1 MTPALRPAILLLAGL
16 SASLSLPAATA
27 DEQPAPPEPT
37 AEQVPDEALATA
49 DAAAAPE
56 QPEATPASI
65 EEARDAVYAEFRRQ
79 FEAGQFAVAVPL
91 AREVL
96 RLTLL
101 ADDPHDELST
111 ALNNL
116 GVAQLRA
123 GDLAGAEKSF
133 GEALELLETTQGIGS
148 RRLIAPLAGLGA
160 TYAAAGQ
167 PGRAAEAYER
177 AIAVSRRAAGLFNL
191 EQLEFSD
198 ELVKAYAAAGY
209 TEGIDRERRYAL
221 QVVEQRYGFGDPRT
235 LPRMTQL
242 AEWYEA
248 SGRYA
253 PARTLYKRVV
263 AAASTE
269 GGGRNT
275 ATINALIGIARCHRL
290 QFAEDPES
298 MVEASDPLATFID
311 PMTGRPVSR
320 QAAAGPLVG
329 QPVTG
334 RVRLDPEGRKALQQA
349 QDILESATDPP
360 AELLSRTLL
369 ELGDWHVTAGTPQQ
383 AIPFYE
389 RAWPLL
395 ESLTASGAANPLA
408 APRRLLYRSPAAH
421 RRSRDLAGDDVVERR
436 AEFRLDIDALG
447 QPGAVT
453 LVTGDM
459 SDYQTSSILRALRR
473 AAFSPAFVDGRP
485 IVSSGVRFDESWFE
499 RSADAPP
506 AAAQGDG
513 GGDSSG
519 AAGDSAA
526 GDGSAG
532 AGASTVED
540 APEAGEPPK
549 LPSEAPGD

>member
-1 MTPALRPAILLLAGL
+1 MTSALRPAILLACL
-16 SASLSLPAATA
+16 SACLT
-27 DEQPAPPEPT
+27 QPLGSAS
-37 AEQVPDEALATA
+37 AQVPDEPAATE
-49 DAAAAPE
+49 DAAAA
-56 QPEATPASI
+56 AA
-65 EEARDAVYAEFRRQ
+65 EARDAVYAEFRRQ

-96 RLTLL
+96 RLTII
-101 ADDPHDELST
+101 ADDQHDELPT

-116 GVAQLRA
+116 GVVQLRA
-123 GDLAGAEKSF
+123 GDLAGAEESF
-133 GEALELLETTQGIGS
+133 GKALELLETTEGIGS

-167 PGRAAEAYER
+167 PARAAEAYER

-198 ELVKAYAAAGY
+198 ALVNAYAAVGF

-253 PARTLYKRVV
+253 PARALYKRVV
-263 AAASTE
+263 AAALTE
-269 GGGRNT
+269 GDGRNT
-275 ATINALIGIARCHRL
+275 ATINALLGIARSHRL

-298 MVEASDPLATFID
+298 MVEASDPLAMYID
-311 PMTGRPVSR
+311 PLTGRPVSR
-320 QAAAGPLVG
+320 QAAAGPLLT
-329 QPVTG
+329 QPPTG

-383 AIPFYE
+383 AIAFYE

-395 ESLTASGAANPLA
+395 ESLTASGAANPLV
-408 APRRLLYRSPAAH
+408 APRRLVYRSPAAH

-436 AEFRLDIDALG
+436 AEFRIDIDALG
-447 QPGAVT
+447 QPGEVT
-453 LVTGDM
+453 LVTADM
-459 SDYQTSSILRALRR
+459 NDYQTGSIRRALQR
-473 AAFSPAFVDGRP
+473 AAFSPAFVDGQP
-485 IVSSGVRFDESWFE
+485 VVTSGLRFDESWFE

-506 AAAQGDG
+506 AAPQGAG
-513 GGDSSG
+513 GEDSP
-519 AAGDSAA
+519 ADAGDSAA
-526 GDGSAG
+526 SEDSA
-532 AGASTVED
+532 ASTRY
-540 APEAGEPPK
+540 
-549 LPSEAPGD
+549 LQ